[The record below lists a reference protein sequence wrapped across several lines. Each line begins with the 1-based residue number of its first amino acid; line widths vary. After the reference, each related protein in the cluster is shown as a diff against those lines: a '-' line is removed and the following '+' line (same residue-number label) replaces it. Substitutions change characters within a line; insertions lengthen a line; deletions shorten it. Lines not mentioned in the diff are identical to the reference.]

1 MDKLK
6 ICRKDKL
13 IMFILSCFLV
23 LGTLW
28 IYPECFKSVYELF
41 FLSESRY
48 LGERDL
54 LDDLLIVILGIPGTI
69 LLCYPIKQYICILLD
84 MKTQKLETVKVKG
97 RKRPE
102 AEVFDTYVPGT
113 KSKNDIYFYWK
124 AIDDS
129 KKRYR
134 FLVFKDVNTLRG
146 ETTRHHYN
154 VTYYKYSKIVTHI
167 EKARKVKITTANASI
182 SSDKS

>member
-6 ICRKDKL
+6 ICRHDKL
-13 IMFILSCFLV
+13 IMFLLSCFLV

-28 IYPECFKSVYELF
+28 IYPKCFKSVYELF

-48 LGERDL
+48 LGERNL

-69 LLCYPIKQYICILLD
+69 LWCYPIKQYICILLD
-84 MKTQKLETVKVKG
+84 MKNQKLETVKVKG

-102 AEVFDTYVPGT
+102 AEAFDTYVPGA

-129 KKRYR
+129 KKDID
-134 FLVFKDVNTLRG
+134 FLFLKM
-146 ETTRHHYN
+146 
-154 VTYYKYSKIVTHI
+154 
-167 EKARKVKITTANASI
+167 
-182 SSDKS
+182 